1 MTELSTR
8 VDALEVRAAHQD
20 MTIDELNATVTAQ
33 WKVIDDLTEKV
44 TRLLQEVRNIG
55 NAAGAPNAPEPP
67 PPHY

>member
-8 VDALEVRAAHQD
+8 VDELEVKVAHQD

-33 WKVIDDLTEKV
+33 WKAIDDLTETV
-44 TRLLQEVRNIG
+44 TRLMQEVRNIG
-55 NAAGAPNAPEPP
+55 NAAGAPSTPEPP